1 MLIENYF
8 MNDVIFLSRTCLV
21 NKHQFLRLLKVINIG
36 YQEWPKEFLM
46 NDDVVKPRTLQP
58 DMIIVIDTL
67 LIPSAWLETGD
78 DATRVFSGWVT
89 ITPHKPTLSHSRYF
103 DSEVFHLKLML
114 GELWKPQR
122 HGNQQQWLETMN
134 LSTLFSQ

>member
-103 DSEVFHLKLML
+103 DSEVFHL
-114 GELWKPQR
+114 
-122 HGNQQQWLETMN
+122 
-134 LSTLFSQ
+134 